1 MNWNET
7 VSEKA
12 TSQRH
17 VSLSIDWFANHCIQS
32 IRLHFPSAIN
42 SYIFL
47 VQSVNPVRSSSTGSS
62 LSRGKQERA
71 RSRPRLDGQRD
82 FSSSFIFRVALALA
96 LVGVSATA
104 EYQLTRSVCV
114 DKRGSVRVT
123 ENPSSSGP
131 SRPDRPRSPLKYT
144 AVWPVPVTGYNE
156 ARWGLSVVAWRAIDN
171 LSSPNYTRP
180 RRAAHRARDT
190 LSHTYIHISVR
201 E

>member
-1 MNWNET
+1 MTIFERKSNI
-7 VSEKA
+7 
-12 TSQRH
+12 
-17 VSLSIDWFANHCIQS
+17 SLSRLSVDFDWLICEFIQS
-32 IRLHFPSAIN
+32 IRLYFLSLINTYFSFAICEFCQVVFNETGPSLSFRKQARTIVPERLTAGAI
-42 SYIFL
+42 F
-47 VQSVNPVRSSSTGSS
+47 RHHSSS
-62 LSRGKQERA
+62 RR
-71 RSRPRLDGQRD
+71 
-82 FSSSFIFRVALALA
+82 LA

-180 RRAAHRARDT
+180 RRAAHLTRDALT
-190 LSHTYIHISVR
+190 HVIHI
-201 E
+201 